1 MSTLLSP
8 TLCSR
13 VTCNECVDPKTG
25 APYADKNTRCS
36 LLNSGT
42 PAGYLCRQFLGSA
55 DSVRR
60 LSASICARHPSLPE
74 CGRSQKCA
82 PLKFIFGIA
91 LVAIAVFVAY
101 KKIMLKQV
109 S

>member
-13 VTCNECVDPKTG
+13 VTCGECINPKTG
-25 APYADKNTRCS
+25 VQYADKSTRCS

-42 PAGYLCRQFLGSA
+42 PSGYLCRQFLGSA
-55 DSVRR
+55 DSVRK
-60 LSASICARHPSLPE
+60 LSVGICAREPSLPE
-74 CGRSQKCA
+74 CRRPQKCG
-82 PLKFIFGIA
+82 PVILYFGIA
-91 LVAIAVFVAY
+91 LVALGLFVY
-101 KKIMLKQV
+101 KKRREQI